1 VLGCRYDLSQLEVSK
16 LQQSPQLWLEGGLQ
30 IGEPPNGTQFDLLV
44 EEALDLVNAGAVW
57 NRNPF
62 GADLYSAVERQV
74 FPYFLFEDEGVG
86 AAL

>member
-1 VLGCRYDLSQLEVSK
+1 
-16 LQQSPQLWLEGGLQ
+16 
-30 IGEPPNGTQFDLLV
+30 V

-74 FPYFLFEDEGVG
+74 FPYFLFEHEGVG